1 LTSSCSAKRITELT
15 EFPPASTRTHEPFAA
30 MVELIAFTSHA
41 RAAWNALISVSRI
54 SGLMSEGSEF
64 SLTAKRL
71 LSVD

>member
-1 LTSSCSAKRITELT
+1 
-15 EFPPASTRTHEPFAA
+15 

>member
-1 LTSSCSAKRITELT
+1 
-15 EFPPASTRTHEPFAA
+15 

-41 RAAWNALISVSRI
+41 RAAWSALISVSRI